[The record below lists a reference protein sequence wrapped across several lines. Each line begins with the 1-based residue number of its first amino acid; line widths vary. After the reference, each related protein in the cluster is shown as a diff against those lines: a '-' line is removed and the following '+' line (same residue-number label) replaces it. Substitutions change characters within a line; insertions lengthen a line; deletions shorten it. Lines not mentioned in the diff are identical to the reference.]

1 LFAGVIDGGDIAS
14 VKFTAAKLGVE
25 LKDNT
30 CICHQL
36 NNLVKKII
44 EDYFEEA
51 YLQACIKYSIIAYII
66 TIIFNLFFNCFCFT
80 KHKRM

>member
-1 LFAGVIDGGDIAS
+1 LSAGEGAELFAGVIDGGDIAS
-14 VKFTAAKLGVE
+14 VKFTAAKLGIE

-44 EDYFEEA
+44 EDFFEEA
-51 YLQACIKYSIIAYII
+51 YLQVCIKYSSLQ
-66 TIIFNLFFNCFCFT
+66 TLLS
-80 KHKRM
+80 